1 MCDITEL
8 LSVGSLCGAGVRQ
21 SGGCWKAVGGSR
33 KLYGQMLPV
42 RTGSPLCSSPL
53 YIAAGVSAVCLSVR
67 SSDCSDHT
75 GTASPRCAP
84 SCVGPGGNA
93 E

>member
-67 SSDCSDHT
+67 SS
-75 GTASPRCAP
+75 
-84 SCVGPGGNA
+84 GGKGLV
-93 E
+93 EVSEITSLTLLTHGWV